1 MPTAST
7 SAATVAKFWAVH
19 LRTAQK
25 WLASS
30 PPVPVSDTPAL
41 LAWFASF
48 PSASQNKFARG
59 FRRRVAELRI
69 YAERHPGAPLPSLSV
84 PESPAEIRA
93 ASSAAAP
100 HAQPPGAGSS
110 LPPPLGPSISSDA
123 TTPLPAVPGLPTLAA
138 PSPLDPDYAAFLC
151 SHPAPPPDA
160 SNVIPSLRHRRAFA
174 DYKLGLA
181 QSRGDLSGVKD
192 ATDALKLISSVL
204 YDEETLSSRLGRE
217 AGEMLPRPAAEALI
231 AALAYWSLRAV
242 DGHLDHLSRR
252 LINLSFPE
260 EARAVLEPE
269 LLSSRFLV
277 PFARSAAHA
286 ARNSL
291 PSWALAK
298 LRDTTDDYLE
308 HGAAH
313 FDVVFNS
320 PTPPAAPAPLTPPPP
335 TPPLAPAPPPSPAA
349 PPPTPAPPP

>member
-1 MPTAST
+1 M
-7 SAATVAKFWAVH
+7 VAKFWAVH

-30 PPVPVSDTPAL
+30 PPIPVSDTPAM
-41 LAWFASF
+41 LAWFAGF

-110 LPPPLGPSISSDA
+110 LPPTLGPSISSDA

-252 LINLSFPE
+252 LINLSYPE
-260 EARAVLEPE
+260 EARALLEPE
-269 LLSSRFLV
+269 LLSARFLV
-277 PFARSAAHA
+277 PFARAAA
-286 ARNSL
+286 TPARNTL
-291 PSWALAK
+291 PPWLHAK
-298 LRDTTDDYLE
+298 LRDTVDDYLD

-313 FDVVFNS
+313 FDHLYQS
-320 PTPPAAPAPLTPPPP
+320 AANAN
-335 TPPLAPAPPPSPAA
+335 AIPSPS
-349 PPPTPAPPP
+349 PESVPTVTPSAYQTP

>member
-1 MPTAST
+1 M
-7 SAATVAKFWAVH
+7 VAKFWAVH

-30 PPVPVSDTPAL
+30 PPVPVSDTPAM
-41 LAWFASF
+41 LAWFAGF

-59 FRRRVAELRI
+59 FRRRVSELRLF
-69 YAERHPGAPLPSLSV
+69 AERHPGAPLPSLAV
-84 PESPAEIRA
+84 PESPAEIA
-93 ASSAAAP
+93 AGRPSGSA
-100 HAQPPGAGSS
+100 HAQPPGATSH
-110 LPPPLGPSISSDA
+110 PAPPLAPSTASDA
-123 TTPLPAVPGLPTLAA
+123 TASLPAVPGLPTLAA
-138 PSPLDPDYAAFLC
+138 PSPLDPDYAAFLL

-204 YDEETLSSRLGRE
+204 YDEELLSSRLGRE

-252 LINLSFPE
+252 LINLAFPE
-260 EARAVLEPE
+260 EARAILEPE

-313 FDVVFNS
+313 FDLVFNS
-320 PTPPAAPAPLTPPPP
+320 PTPPPAI
-335 TPPLAPAPPPSPAA
+335 PAPPPSPADN
-349 PPPTPAPPP
+349 PTPSQHDQTPTQLPVP

>member
-1 MPTAST
+1 M
-7 SAATVAKFWAVH
+7 
-19 LRTAQK
+19 
-25 WLASS
+25 
-30 PPVPVSDTPAL
+30 
-41 LAWFASF
+41 LAWFAGF

-59 FRRRVAELRI
+59 FRRRVSELRVF
-69 YAERHPGAPLPSLSV
+69 AERHPGAPLPSLAV
-84 PESPAEIRA
+84 PESPAEI
-93 ASSAAAP
+93 ASARPIPTVDAL
-100 HAQPPGAGSS
+100 GSS
-110 LPPPLGPSISSDA
+110 SPSSDA
-123 TTPLPAVPGLPTLAA
+123 AAAPLPAVPGLPPLAA
-138 PSPLDPDYAAFLC
+138 PSPLDPDYAAFLL

-260 EARAVLEPE
+260 EARAILEPE

-291 PSWALAK
+291 PSWALEK

-313 FDVVFNS
+313 FDLVFNL
-320 PTPPAAPAPLTPPPP
+320 PH
-335 TPPLAPAPPPSPAA
+335 A

>member
-1 MPTAST
+1 M
-7 SAATVAKFWAVH
+7 VAKFWAVH

-25 WLASS
+25 WLAAT
-30 PPVPVSDTPAL
+30 PPVPVGDSAAM

-48 PSASQNKFARG
+48 PSASQNKFARS
-59 FRRRVAELRI
+59 FRRRVSELRI
-69 YAERHPGAPLPSLSV
+69 YAERHPGAPLPSLAV
-84 PESPAEIRA
+84 PESPAEIA
-93 ASSAAAP
+93 AGRPSGSA
-100 HAQPPGAGSS
+100 HAQPPGATSHPAS
-110 LPPPLGPSISSDA
+110 PLAPPTSSDPTA
-123 TTPLPAVPGLPTLAA
+123 SLPAVPGLPTLAA
-138 PSPLDPDYAAFLC
+138 PSPLDPDYAAFLL

-231 AALAYWSLRAV
+231 AALAYWTLRAV

-260 EARAVLEPE
+260 EARALLEPE

-308 HGAAH
+308 HGSAH
-313 FDVVFNS
+313 FDHLFNDNAKVNANAI
-320 PTPPAAPAPLTPPPP
+320 PAPAPS
-335 TPPLAPAPPPSPAA
+335 PSVPVTTSSTSE
-349 PPPTPAPPP
+349 P

>member
-1 MPTAST
+1 M
-7 SAATVAKFWAVH
+7 VAKFWAVH

-30 PPVPVSDTPAL
+30 PPVPVSDTPAM
-41 LAWFASF
+41 LAWFAGF

-59 FRRRVAELRI
+59 FRRRVSELRVF
-69 YAERHPGAPLPSLSV
+69 AERHPGSPLPSLTV
-84 PESPAEIRA
+84 PESPAEIA
-93 ASSAAAP
+93 AVRPPVSP
-100 HAQPPGAGSS
+100 HAQPPGATSH
-110 LPPPLGPSISSDA
+110 PAPPLAPSTDA
-123 TTPLPAVPGLPTLAA
+123 TAAVPGLPTLAA

-260 EARAVLEPE
+260 EARAILEPE

-291 PSWALAK
+291 PSWALDK

-313 FDVVFNS
+313 FDLVFNS
-320 PTPPAAPAPLTPPPP
+320 PTPPAPAPALPP
-335 TPPLAPAPPPSPAA
+335 
-349 PPPTPAPPP
+349 

>member
-1 MPTAST
+1 M
-7 SAATVAKFWAVH
+7 
-19 LRTAQK
+19 LRK
-25 WLASS
+25 WI
-30 PPVPVSDTPAL
+30 T
-41 LAWFASF
+41 
-48 PSASQNKFARG
+48 
-59 FRRRVAELRI
+59 
-69 YAERHPGAPLPSLSV
+69 
-84 PESPAEIRA
+84 SPARK
-93 ASSAAAP
+93 
-100 HAQPPGAGSS
+100 GA
-110 LPPPLGPSISSDA
+110 
-123 TTPLPAVPGLPTLAA
+123 
-138 PSPLDPDYAAFLC
+138 DYAAFLC

-260 EARAVLEPE
+260 EARAILEPE

-291 PSWALAK
+291 PSWALEK

-308 HGAAH
+308 HGFAH
-313 FDVVFNS
+313 FDLVFNS
-320 PTPPAAPAPLTPPPP
+320 PP
-335 TPPLAPAPPPSPAA
+335 APAPPAL
-349 PPPTPAPPP
+349 PP

>member
-1 MPTAST
+1 
-7 SAATVAKFWAVH
+7 
-19 LRTAQK
+19 
-25 WLASS
+25 
-30 PPVPVSDTPAL
+30 
-41 LAWFASF
+41 
-48 PSASQNKFARG
+48 
-59 FRRRVAELRI
+59 
-69 YAERHPGAPLPSLSV
+69 
-84 PESPAEIRA
+84 
-93 ASSAAAP
+93 
-100 HAQPPGAGSS
+100 
-110 LPPPLGPSISSDA
+110 
-123 TTPLPAVPGLPTLAA
+123 LPTLAA

-286 ARNSL
+286 ARNSI
-291 PSWALAK
+291 PQPRNPCCARPRQHAGVCAK
-298 LRDTTDDYLE
+298 K
-308 HGAAH
+308 
-313 FDVVFNS
+313 
-320 PTPPAAPAPLTPPPP
+320 
-335 TPPLAPAPPPSPAA
+335 
-349 PPPTPAPPP
+349 

>member
-1 MPTAST
+1 M
-7 SAATVAKFWAVH
+7 VAKFWAVH

-30 PPVPVSDTPAL
+30 PPVPVSDTPAM
-41 LAWFASF
+41 LAWFAGF

-59 FRRRVAELRI
+59 FRRRVSELRLF
-69 YAERHPGAPLPSLSV
+69 AERHPGAPLPSLAV
-84 PESPAEIRA
+84 PESPAEIA
-93 ASSAAAP
+93 AGRPSGSA
-100 HAQPPGAGSS
+100 HAQPPGATSHPAPPLAPSTAADPTAS
-110 LPPPLGPSISSDA
+110 LPS
-123 TTPLPAVPGLPTLAA
+123 VPGLPTLAA
-138 PSPLDPDYAAFLC
+138 PSPLDPDYAAFLL

-204 YDEETLSSRLGRE
+204 YDEELLSSRLGRE

-252 LINLSFPE
+252 LINLAFPE
-260 EARAVLEPE
+260 EARAILEPE

-313 FDVVFNS
+313 FDLVFNS
-320 PTPPAAPAPLTPPPP
+320 PTPPPAI
-335 TPPLAPAPPPSPAA
+335 PAPPPSPADN
-349 PPPTPAPPP
+349 PTPSQHDQTPTQLPVP